1 MSVARDCL
9 GCSKPSGETSTIQ
22 THVRRSGGRVAVE
35 ALLCR
40 TSVRRTYVQE
50 EAMSAIAVP
59 PSPRPAS
66 RTQVRERTAEPV
78 AEQTGVRRIGRAAGQ
93 VPPRPRLRLVT
104 DDFVPEVPSCRA
116 ADVVARRPA
125 AASALTMPAPP
136 MRRPARPAALR
147 GRRAE
152 LEKLAPQHPAV
163 RASRLREGGQ
173 RGGAPQEEGRE
184 DFVVGPAREPQ
195 ERAVRSGA
203 GPRLL
208 RGGSRAVIAAIV
220 LTCCGLMLGGLVG
233 LTSPTSSASA
243 AQGAVRTTT
252 TVVRPGES
260 LWEIA
265 AASGTSDVSAMV
277 TRIVELND
285 LESATVH
292 AGQPLEVPV
301 G

>member
-66 RTQVRERTAEPV
+66 RTQVRERTAEPA
-78 AEQTGVRRIGRAAGQ
+78 AE
-93 VPPRPRLRLVT
+93 RPRLRLVT
-104 DDFVPEVPSCRA
+104 DDFVPEVPSCRV

-195 ERAVRSGA
+195 ERTVRSGA
-203 GPRLL
+203 GSRLL